1 MNFEN
6 SHPVDHF
13 LLNSAGVYL
22 IVAICLFLTT
32 CGKSDIQNKTSFET
46 KRVSESIKVDSATRK
61 YILHIPKE
69 RSHNSSVPLVF
80 VLHGG
85 RGSPKGI
92 EKITKFH
99 NQETSTEFM
108 TVYPAAKDRFW
119 NDGRAV
125 ANSEVNDIRFINSL
139 IDNLRTQYNID
150 KDAVFATGLSN
161 GGTMSVRLAC
171 ESPKIKAVSAVA
183 STAVK
188 SIIDTCD
195 PKIPKSFMIIQGTD
209 DPITDFNGVEKK
221 KRKIVS
227 HNYAIQKLVSLN
239 KCSSNLTHK
248 TIPDS
253 SNDATST
260 FIKRYDDCKNDSKVV
275 SVVVKN
281 GGHTWPGGPQ
291 YRSRLLVGNTSK
303 DFNAS
308 ELIWEFFYSQI

>member
-1 MNFEN
+1 MGFEN
-6 SHPVDHF
+6 THPVDHS
-13 LLNSAGVYL
+13 LLNCAAAYL
-22 IVAICLFLTT
+22 IVAICLFLIT
-32 CGKSDIQNKTSFET
+32 CGKSDFQNKTSFET

-69 RSHNSSVPLVF
+69 RNYNSSVPLVF

-85 RGSPKGI
+85 RGSPEGI

-99 NQETSTEFM
+99 NQETSTEFI

-139 IDNLRTQYNID
+139 IDSLRAQYNID
-150 KDAVFATGLSN
+150 EDAVFATGLSN

-188 SIIDTCD
+188 SVIDTCD
-195 PKIPKSFMIIQGTD
+195 PEMPKPFMIIQGTD
-209 DPITDFNGVEKK
+209 DPITNFNGVQKK
-221 KRKIVS
+221 KRKIVG
-227 HNYAIQKLVSLN
+227 HNYAIQKLISLN
-239 KCSSNLTHK
+239 ECSPNFVNK

-260 FIKRYDDCKNDSKVV
+260 VIKRYDDCKKNSKVV

-303 DFNAS
+303 DFSAS
-308 ELIWEFFYSQI
+308 KLIWEFFYHNI